1 MSKVSADIGHSLNLF
16 GARRKS
22 RVLAGLLAS
31 AVVLVGAAQA
41 APSASITQTSL
52 AGVKL
57 GLTAGAYAAAFHET
71 PFVTHYADGRAQLAF
86 SKADLIVMLAKNGR
100 GASIS
105 TESSRYLLRGGVGPC
120 SDALKLQRLYRPAAL
135 HVQGAFG
142 TENLVY
148 RVGRHLWVTL
158 RTPQAIGRITL
169 SAQQPV
175 LRSLLAAAQCGAG
188 EGEGE

>member
-1 MSKVSADIGHSLNLF
+1 
-16 GARRKS
+16 
-22 RVLAGLLAS
+22 LAS
-31 AVVLVGAAQA
+31 AVVLAGAAQA

-57 GLTAGAYAAAFHET
+57 GLTAAGYAAALHET
-71 PFVTHYADGRAQLAF
+71 PFVTQYADGGSQLAF
-86 SKADLIVMLAKNGR
+86 SKADLIVALDKTGR
-100 GASIS
+100 GTSIS

-120 SDALKLQRLYRPAAL
+120 GSSLKLQRLYRPAAL

-142 TENLVY
+142 VDNLVY
-148 RVGRHLWVTL
+148 RVGRHLWVTM

-169 SAQQPV
+169 SAKQPV

-188 EGEGE
+188 EGESG